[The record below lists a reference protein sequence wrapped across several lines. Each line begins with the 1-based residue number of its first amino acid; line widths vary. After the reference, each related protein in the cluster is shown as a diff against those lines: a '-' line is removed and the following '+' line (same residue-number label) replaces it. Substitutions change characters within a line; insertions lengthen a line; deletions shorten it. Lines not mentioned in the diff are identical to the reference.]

1 MGNQRDGE
9 QENPRRA
16 YTDAVL
22 VSLTT
27 MKTASVNAFK
37 KELSLASWWDV
48 SAHIGQEGAQAS
60 SYLSWSDFIAIVNRY
75 QVVLA
80 YGIGHM
86 QGDSG
91 HEGGPKEEVPIEAIV
106 FGQTLLVVG
115 ATGSLPLSPHGLQGD
130 ACWKGMMLLGMQG
143 GDRDTPRTPSLGK
156 AYPCGGEQTVPPPHW
171 PAAPAGP
178 VSVPATVWSCRP

>member
-1 MGNQRDGE
+1 MVLFIGRSKRDRE

-16 YTDAVL
+16 HTDAVL
-22 VSLTT
+22 VPLTT

-48 SAHIGQEGAQAS
+48 SAHTGAS

-91 HEGGPKEEVPIEAIV
+91 HEGGPVEEVPIEAIV

-115 ATGSLPLSPHGLQGD
+115 ATGSLPLGPHGLHGN
-130 ACWKGMMLLGMQG
+130 ACWKGMMLVGMQG
-143 GDRDTPRTPSLGK
+143 GGRDTPRTPSLGK
-156 AYPCGGEQTVPPPHW
+156 AYLCGGEQPVPPPHW

-178 VSVPATVWSCRP
+178 VSVPTTVWSGRP